1 MVDRLIRN
9 QSLLSAGGG
18 WGVSGLMEGEEEN
31 LRGMWP
37 LGEEMV
43 RRGGLLE
50 EREGGSGRIGGTEK
64 EEEKGRLEGRAEE
77 KRNREKGRNW

>member
-1 MVDRLIRN
+1 
-9 QSLLSAGGG
+9 
-18 WGVSGLMEGEEEN
+18 
-31 LRGMWP
+31 
-37 LGEEMV
+37 MV